1 MTKRSLASANTD
13 RDLIALLIAIKHIAV
28 EQFRMHRT
36 GTGIPF
42 LAFQTLHYIDTKG
55 QATMKDIAHL
65 FCITPPSAT
74 SLIKTLLKRKLVT
87 QKIDARDRRKTVLT
101 VAPAGTR
108 LLVEERAHMTENI
121 TKIFSVLSPN
131 DRATLIKI
139 FRAIVSAHATK

>member
-1 MTKRSLASANTD
+1 MPKHSSIPVDAN

-36 GTGIPF
+36 GAGIPF

-65 FCITPPSAT
+65 FCITPPAAT
-74 SLIKTLLKRKLVT
+74 SLIKTLLKRKLVA
-87 QKIDARDRRKTVLT
+87 QKIDPRDRRKTVLT

-121 TKIFSVLSPN
+121 TKIFSVLSSQ
-131 DRATLIKI
+131 DRTTLIKI
-139 FRAIVSAHATK
+139 FQTIVAAHATK